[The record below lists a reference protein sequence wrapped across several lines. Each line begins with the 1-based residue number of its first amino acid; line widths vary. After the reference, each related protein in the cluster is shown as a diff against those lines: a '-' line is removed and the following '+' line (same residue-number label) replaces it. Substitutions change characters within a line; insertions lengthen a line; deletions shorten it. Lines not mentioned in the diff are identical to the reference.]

1 MHCDGPVHLPW
12 PSDVGD
18 RGCHSWRAC
27 GPVHE
32 HLRHR
37 TDQEWRGIIT
47 HGAKLL
53 YAFSEA
59 TVPRITVITR
69 KAYGGAYD
77 VMSSKHLRGDFNY
90 AWPTAEIAVMGAKG
104 ATEIIHRNDLGNEK
118 KIAKHAAD
126 YEARFANPFVAA
138 ERGFID
144 EVIQPRSTR
153 KRISRAFA
161 ALRGKQ
167 LKNPWK
173 KHDNIPL

>member
-1 MHCDGPVHLPW
+1 MFLR
-12 PSDVGD
+12 D
-18 RGCHSWRAC
+18 R
-27 GPVHE
+27 
-32 HLRHR
+32 
-37 TDQEWRGIIT
+37 
-47 HGAKLL
+47 
-53 YAFSEA
+53 
-59 TVPRITVITR
+59 
-69 KAYGGAYD
+69 YGGAYD

-118 KIAKHAAD
+118 KIAQHTAD
-126 YEARFANPFVAA
+126 YEERFANPFVAA

-161 ALRGKQ
+161 ALRGKR